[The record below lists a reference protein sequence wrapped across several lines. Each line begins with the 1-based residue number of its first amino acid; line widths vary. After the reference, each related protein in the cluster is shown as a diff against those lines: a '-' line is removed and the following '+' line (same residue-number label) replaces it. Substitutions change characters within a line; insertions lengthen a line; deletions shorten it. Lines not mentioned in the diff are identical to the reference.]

1 MPRAASPSGASTRNR
16 SVVSDAVGGLGARD
30 PAALGADRVGGQA
43 EADRGH
49 AREGLRR
56 SAIRDQM
63 GLADGRGPRTT
74 GTSALEDVQKL
85 DGLGIRSE
93 RRRGRQRRGPLG
105 GAAKRQQKR
114 QREDGGREERTERP
128 GGGRSLRPS
137 VVAETADAAQHG
149 SAGRERQNCTP
160 NPNWNRR
167 GCVIRQS
174 GVPKFWFGGSPA
186 GAMNPSKQP

>member
-1 MPRAASPSGASTRNR
+1 M
-16 SVVSDAVGGLGARD
+16 
-30 PAALGADRVGGQA
+30 
-43 EADRGH
+43 
-49 AREGLRR
+49 
-56 SAIRDQM
+56 
-63 GLADGRGPRTT
+63 GPRM
-74 GTSALEDVQKL
+74 GEIPEPLERLALEDVQKL

-105 GAAKRQQKR
+105 GPAKRQQKR
-114 QREDGGREERTERP
+114 EREDGGREERTERP

-149 SAGRERQNCTP
+149 SSAGRERQNCTP

-174 GVPKFWFGGSPA
+174 GVPKFWFGGSFA